1 MLITT
6 NNDLGRNQIEI
17 YLEIKEIKQNQ
28 RLIINILNN
37 ILKQLTCQHED
48 KGE

>member
-17 YLEIKEIKQNQ
+17 YREIKEIKQNQ
-28 RLIINILNN
+28 MLIISKLNVLLN
-37 ILKQLTCQHED
+37 Q
-48 KGE
+48 KGEKK